1 MSAKFH
7 LFERTHEIFLAR
19 HKWSA
24 RTPEMNWIELHVD
37 NRSPALS
44 PSGSRKGNAMKP
56 SILITLD
63 SMRIEKTG
71 LHTFG
76 HCLAGEILRQG
87 AAELEV
93 NAYTYP
99 IQRGFLGRAVGYVRH
114 RKFHRWFFPLSGRF
128 DLVHF
133 ADQYC
138 RFGPARVRGKTIMTV
153 HDLNQVHEL
162 PAGSRK
168 LARFIGRMQVKIAGA
183 DQIVAISNF
192 VAADV
197 ARHFPEARG
206 KISVIYNGADFS
218 VAPAGHRP
226 AVEPASPFLFAL
238 GMVCA
243 KKNFH
248 VLVPLL
254 RNNDRTLVI
263 SGIVKDDYRQK
274 ILDEAAA
281 YGVSSRVII
290 TGPVSQHDK
299 DWYYANCEAF
309 VFPSLAEGFG
319 LPVIEAMHHGKP
331 VFLSTLTSLPE
342 IGADAAYYFDS
353 FEPDRMAQVLEAG
366 LADFANGGADRVRR
380 RAAQFTWTKAAAAYL
395 DLYRRCLAPTLATAQ
410 GRQPI
415 AIDELD
421 TQLG

>member
-1 MSAKFH
+1 
-7 LFERTHEIFLAR
+7 
-19 HKWSA
+19 
-24 RTPEMNWIELHVD
+24 
-37 NRSPALS
+37 
-44 PSGSRKGNAMKP
+44 MKP

-63 SMRIEKTG
+63 SMRVAKTG
-71 LHTFG
+71 LHAFG
-76 HCLAGEILRQG
+76 HSLGREILRQG
-87 AAELEV
+87 QATFEV

-99 IQRGFLGRAVGYVRH
+99 IQRGFLGGAVGYVRH
-114 RKFHRWFFPLSGRF
+114 RRFHQWLFPLSGRF

-138 RFGPARVRGKTIMTV
+138 RFGPARVQGKTIMTV

-168 LARFIGRMQVKIAGA
+168 LARYLRRMQIKIAGA

-197 ARHFPEARG
+197 LRHFPEALG

-218 VAPAGHRP
+218 PAPAGHRP
-226 AVEPASPFLFAL
+226 AVEPEGPFLFAL

-254 RNNDRTLVI
+254 RNNDRKLVI
-263 SGIVKDDYRQK
+263 SGIVKEDYRQK

-281 YGVSSRVII
+281 NGVSSRVII

-319 LPVIEAMHHGKP
+319 LPVIEAMHHAKP

-366 LADFANGGADRVRR
+366 LADFAHGGADRVRR
-380 RAAQFTWTKAAAAYL
+380 RAAQFTWQKAAAAYL
-395 DLYRRCLAPTLATAQ
+395 DLYRTCLAPKLAETTHRPSAAVDNFANQPVFERELRTA
-410 GRQPI
+410 
-415 AIDELD
+415 
-421 TQLG
+421 TQVQDGAGARAVGNVGGQAAAVGDARDQHVVA

>member
-1 MSAKFH
+1 
-7 LFERTHEIFLAR
+7 
-19 HKWSA
+19 
-24 RTPEMNWIELHVD
+24 
-37 NRSPALS
+37 
-44 PSGSRKGNAMKP
+44 MKP
-56 SILITLD
+56 AILLTLD
-63 SMRIEKTG
+63 SMRVEKTG

-87 AAELEV
+87 AAEIEV

-114 RKFHRWFFPLSGRF
+114 RRFHQWFFPLGGRF

-138 RFGPARVRGKTIMTV
+138 RFGPARVQGKTIMTV

-162 PAGSRK
+162 QADSRK
-168 LARFIGRMQVKIAGA
+168 LARYVRRMRVKVAGA
-183 DQIVAISNF
+183 DHIVAISHF
-192 VAADV
+192 VAADLL
-197 ARHFPEARG
+197 RHFPEARE
-206 KISVIYNGADFS
+206 KTSVIYNGADRS
-218 VAPAGHRP
+218 TAPAGHRP
-226 AVEPASPFLFAL
+226 AVKPDGPFLFAL

-248 VLVPLL
+248 VLVSLL
-254 RNNDRTLVI
+254 RNNDRKLVI
-263 SGIVKDDYRQK
+263 SGIVKEGYRQK

-342 IGADAAYYFDS
+342 VGGDAAYYFDS

-366 LADFANGGADRVRR
+366 LADFAHGGAERVRR
-380 RAAQFTWTKAAAAYL
+380 RAALFTWAKAAAAYL
-395 DLYRRCLAPTLATAQ
+395 DLYRRCLATQPTKATNWPSA
-410 GRQPI
+410 
-415 AIDELD
+415 AIDDLGDQPALEPELGAAMQVHD
-421 TQLG
+421 GAGPGAIGNVGGEPSAVGDAHEKRVFA